1 MNYITFEYLFYTFY
15 IQNRIKLFHDIH
27 SIIVIF
33 YTLGDL
39 LPKLGGLRAAVILH
53 REFLHT
59 VLRLP
64 MTFFYVN
71 VTGRIL
77 SRCSKDINVVDQPL
91 PRQLDSF
98 AYFAIQVNPRRFIML
113 MVEESILD

>member
-1 MNYITFEYLFYTFY
+1 MLNMIKTF
-15 IQNRIKLFHDIH
+15 QNTH
-27 SIIVIF
+27 SIIVIS
-33 YTLGDL
+33 YTIGDL
-39 LPKLGGLRAAVILH
+39 LPKLGGLRAAVIIH
-53 REFLHT
+53 RDFLKT
-59 VLRLP
+59 ILRLP

-71 VTGRIL
+71 PRGRIL

-98 AYFAIQVNPRRFIML
+98 AYFVIQVNRRWFIML